1 MKKLLCTLG
10 ALITFFAFF
19 TGVSVYAENGAQ
31 NIADELGIE
40 TGGLTERL
48 SPEVRDIIEERGI
61 TPDDPASMTK
71 ITAKDVFSYVWGEFT
86 AALKK
91 PLKVFASLLAVI
103 LIAALIESMEDSLSG
118 SSLSK
123 IFGVISVM
131 LSVGIISSSVSD
143 SIRVASE
150 ALNSGGLF
158 MLGYVPVF
166 ASITAASGSV
176 TSAVSYNALLLLV
189 AETAVQLSGGVIVPS
204 LSVCMAMGI
213 VESVNPDFHLSGITE
228 AVKKTVSFALGF
240 IMTIFIG
247 LLSLQSIVGASADT
261 LGVKAA
267 KFMVSNCIPVV
278 GGAIADTYATVK
290 SSLGLLRGGAGFF
303 GIAAI
308 FLMILP
314 PIVQIAAMKLMF
326 TLADI
331 VSELFGVSRIK
342 VLVKNTNWILSTIF
356 SILICFSV
364 MLIISTAI
372 LMLVGLSASAL

>member
-1 MKKLLCTLG
+1 MKKLLCTLA
-10 ALITFFAFF
+10 ALYMILFA
-19 TGVSVYAENGAQ
+19 GIPVCAENAGG

-40 TGGLTERL
+40 TEGLTEGL
-48 SPEVRDIIEERGI
+48 SPEVREIIEERGI
-61 TPDDPASMTK
+61 TPDDPASMTQ
-71 ITAKDVFSYVWGEFT
+71 ITPRDVFAYVWEQFT
-86 AALKK
+86 GSLKK

-103 LIAALIESMEDSLSG
+103 LIAALIESMEDSISG

-143 SIRVASE
+143 SIRTASE
-150 ALNSGGLF
+150 ALDSGGVF

-189 AETAVQLSGGVIVPS
+189 AETAVQISGGVIVPS

-213 VESVNPDFHLSGITE
+213 VESINPDFHLSGITE
-228 AVKKTVSFALGF
+228 AVKKTVTFALGF

-303 GIAAI
+303 GIAVI

-314 PIVQIAAMKLMF
+314 PIMKIAAMKLMF
-326 TLADI
+326 TLADV

-342 VLVKNTNWILSTIF
+342 ILVKNTNWILSTIF

-372 LMLVGLSASAL
+372 LMLVGLNSV